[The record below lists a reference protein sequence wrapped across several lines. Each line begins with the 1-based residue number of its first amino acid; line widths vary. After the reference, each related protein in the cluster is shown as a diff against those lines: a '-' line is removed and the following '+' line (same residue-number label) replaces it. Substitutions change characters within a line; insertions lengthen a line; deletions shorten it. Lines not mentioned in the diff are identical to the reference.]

1 MPLPFIIAG
10 AAIAATA
17 VGAKKGYDGYK
28 DKNRA
33 DDILNIATNKYRE
46 KKITF
51 DQNNDKT
58 SLTLETLGE
67 LELKI
72 GSDFDK
78 FDRLIEEILKNN
90 SFQKHGEM
98 KIDLPKHKLNQIKD
112 VAISA
117 TDYLRTIVGGSA
129 SGAAAGFAVY
139 GGVMALGAAS
149 TGTPIAALSGAA
161 AYNATMA
168 AIGGGSL
175 ATGGWGMAG
184 GAMVLGG
191 AVVAPLLAVAGI
203 AYAIHGSKALENA
216 EEAKQQVAEAI
227 NKMMKAEEQLLRV
240 DQYAQAI
247 IDELEKVYVVFNEY
261 FDLLKDINTV
271 IKQGD
276 LEEIKAI
283 TPTAN
288 LYIQNGITLAA
299 IMAKLISTPLFK
311 VERDFEGT
319 VILGNDNTPQIRVDE
334 NGMQILDKARLDRA
348 LEVSSKDLDLFKNPH

>member
-1 MPLPFIIAG
+1 MPLPFILAG
-10 AAIAATA
+10 AAIAAA
-17 VGAKKGYDGYK
+17 VGAKKGYDGYQ
-28 DKNRA
+28 DKSRA
-33 DDILNIATNKYRE
+33 DDILEESKKLYRNR
-46 KKITF
+46 KDVF
-51 DQNNDKT
+51 DAINNQT
-58 SLTLETLGE
+58 SQALECLGE

-72 GSDFDK
+72 GKDFDK
-78 FDRLIEEILKNN
+78 FDRLVEEILHNN
-90 SFQKHGEM
+90 NFQKYGNT
-98 KIDLPKHKLNQIKD
+98 KIDLPKHKLNQIKE

-117 TDYLRTIVGGSA
+117 TDYLKTVVGGGA

-191 AVVAPLLAVAGI
+191 AVVAPVLAVAGI

-216 EEAKQQVAEAI
+216 QEVKQQVTDAI
-227 NKMMKAEEQLLRV
+227 DKMDKAKEQLFRV
-240 DQYAQAI
+240 DQYAQKI
-247 IDELEKVYVVFNEY
+247 VSELERIYVIFQEY
-261 FDLLKDINTV
+261 FELLNDVNEIVKD
-271 IKQGD
+271 GD
-276 LEEIKAI
+276 EEKIRNLSD
-283 TPTAN
+283 TAN

-311 VERDFEGT
+311 VKKDFDGK
-319 VILGNDNTPQIRVDE
+319 VILGNDNTPQIQVDE
-334 NGMQILDKARLDRA
+334 NGMQILDKAKLDQA
-348 LEVSSKDLDLFKNPH
+348 LEIASEDFDLFKNSR